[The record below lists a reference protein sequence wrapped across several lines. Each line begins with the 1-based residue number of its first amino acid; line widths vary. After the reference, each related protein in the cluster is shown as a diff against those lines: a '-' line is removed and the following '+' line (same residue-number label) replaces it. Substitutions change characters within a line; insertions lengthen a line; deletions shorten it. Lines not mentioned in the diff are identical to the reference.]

1 MRNYANP
8 WDIPPDYERSF
19 DVVVIGAGAAG
30 LYTALNLD
38 ARLHVAILNK
48 LGLHESNTYYA
59 QGGIAAVTLPS
70 DSWESHLNDTLIAG
84 AGLCDRNA
92 VEVLVREGPDNIQ
105 QLIGLGVPFDRD
117 ESNQVKLCLEGA
129 HSQTRILHCG
139 GDATGYHLAR
149 TLIDAAEQQSNI
161 TILTGMTLYDIL
173 TDDQGSV
180 SGVLV
185 QEASGRFIAMRAP
198 QVVLASGGIGRVYR
212 NSTNSACATG
222 DGIAAAIRAGARVKD
237 MEFVQFH
244 PTALIHPDQNRR
256 FFLIS
261 EALRGE
267 GAILRNRRWE
277 PFMKDVHPRADLAP
291 RDIVTRAIVRE
302 MKKYDLPNVYL
313 DITAK
318 PRAFLHERFP
328 VIYEECMK
336 RGIDIA
342 VNWIPVMP
350 VQHYFMGGVQTD
362 IDGRTSVPGLYACG
376 ETACTGIHG
385 ANRLASNS
393 LLECLVFGRRCAH
406 SINNLNTHTPANN
419 PAPAIAINHTHTPV
433 HAAPNGR
440 PPVMEQTQREFE
452 DQPFDFE
459 TVGTLIRHT
468 MTQKGGIIR
477 NEKGLTEALHLMQD
491 TLEQLRSLRL
501 ADRVAVE
508 TLNMATVA
516 EQVLMAAIQRKKSVG
531 AHFREDDLPDAPNDP
546 GARADW
552 TDLEDLRPGE
562 AGNLDL
568 SADMTDLHD

>member
-1 MRNYANP
+1 MRKYANP

-70 DSWESHLNDTLIAG
+70 DSWESHLNDTLVAG
-84 AGLCDRNA
+84 AGLCDRKA

-105 QLIGLGVPFDRD
+105 QLIRLGVPFDRD
-117 ESNQVKLCLEGA
+117 ENNQVKLCLEGA

-180 SGVLV
+180 RGVLV

-198 QVVLASGGIGRVYR
+198 HVVLASGGIGRVYR

-222 DGIAAAIRAGARVKD
+222 DGIAAALRAGARVKD

-318 PRAFLHERFP
+318 PRVFLRERFP

-393 LLECLVFGRRCAH
+393 LLECLVFGRRCAQ
-406 SINNLNTHTPANN
+406 SINNLVAHTLTHNHPDPFTQPVPSPAN
-419 PAPAIAINHTHTPV
+419 
-433 HAAPNGR
+433 R
-440 PPVMEQTQREFE
+440 PPFMGKTRGAFE
-452 DQPFDFE
+452 DRPFDFE

-477 NEKGLTEALHLMQD
+477 NEKGLTEALQLVQD
-491 TLEQLRSLRL
+491 TLEQLQSLRL
-501 ADRVAVE
+501 TDRIAVE
-508 TLNMATVA
+508 TLNMAVVA
-516 EQVLMAAIQRKKSVG
+516 EQVLTAAIRRKKSVG
-531 AHFREDDLPDAPNDP
+531 AHFREDDLPDAPSDS
-546 GARADW
+546 GTFVDW
-552 TDLEDLRPGE
+552 TDPEDLRSGE
-562 AGNLDL
+562 AGNIDL
-568 SADMTDLHD
+568 MVDMIDRHD